1 MTFMNKKKLGA
12 ALLAMSLAVG
22 FGCNAPAAQAMT
34 RSDLAA
40 ISVQESGA
48 GFRYWNKDA
57 ASYKALTDYV
67 KDVTSRKS
75 DNYIPPEARV
85 AVFDM
90 DGTLMGERT
99 PLYFEW
105 MMYLHRVLDDPS
117 YAASEEDVA
126 LATTIREALEN
137 GGPINI
143 PGDAVAQ
150 SQARVFAGMTLL
162 EYDDYVRQFMETPA
176 EGLAV
181 APDAKAKLEKMPYLK
196 RGEAFYLPMVEVLSY
211 LQANGFETWIVS
223 GSDREALRV
232 LADGVLPVE
241 TAHIIGKDV
250 QYVASG
256 QGDIDSSNYIFEQK
270 SDVVVRGGLLQR
282 DVCMDKVGNIVRSIG
297 KQPVLAFGNSIG
309 DAAMMNYTLAKNQY
323 KSMAFALLCD
333 DTEDDRGNEA
343 VADVMRNVCEETG
356 WTPVSMRDDWKTV
369 YGYDV
374 KVADKTTESDE
385 NEK

>member
-85 AVFDM
+85 AVFEM

-241 TAHIIGKDV
+241 PTHIIGKDV

-282 DVCMDKVGNIVRSIG
+282 DICMDKVGNIVRSIG

-309 DAAMMNYTLAKNQY
+309 DASMMNYTLAKNQY

-369 YGYDV
+369 YGSDV
-374 KVADKTTESDE
+374 KVAGNSAESDE